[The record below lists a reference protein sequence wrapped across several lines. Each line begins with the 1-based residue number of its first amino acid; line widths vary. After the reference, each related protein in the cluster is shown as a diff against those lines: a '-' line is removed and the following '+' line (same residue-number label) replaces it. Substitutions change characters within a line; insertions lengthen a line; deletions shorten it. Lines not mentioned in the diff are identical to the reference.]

1 MRQWKRGRRC
11 IIDKA
16 APSAIEGVLVK
27 PPFMSPTKNWT
38 VVVAIV
44 EEAADKNGMYVPT
57 RYNVMLI
64 KKRVT
69 LI

>member
-1 MRQWKRGRRC
+1 M
-11 IIDKA
+11 IDKE

-27 PPFMSPTKNWT
+27 PPFMSPSKNWM

-44 EEAADKNGMYVPT
+44 EEVMSTKDSKMYPV
-57 RYNVMLI
+57 RHNVMLI

-69 LI
+69 LK